1 MSIRSLRCCLKARA
15 YWPVQVAVQCYAL
28 WKTWWVVSNGSH
40 YPNRLRKSYMTAW
53 LRFKE
58 FLPVDW
64 KEAAPED
71 VVAWVQTLAETVMT
85 STV

>member
-1 MSIRSLRCCLKARA
+1 
-15 YWPVQVAVQCYAL
+15 
-28 WKTWWVVSNGSH
+28 
-40 YPNRLRKSYMTAW
+40 MTAW